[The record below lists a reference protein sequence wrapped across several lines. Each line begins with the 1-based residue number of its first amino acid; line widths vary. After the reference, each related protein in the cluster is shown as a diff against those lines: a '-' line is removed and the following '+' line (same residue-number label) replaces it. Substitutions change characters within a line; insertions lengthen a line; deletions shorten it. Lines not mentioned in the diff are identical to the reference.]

1 MAIQEAYYL
10 HAQNPSEMATLIKI
24 ATSIGLDG
32 DLFSQ
37 QINSD
42 KVKQQLMNE
51 ITRVRAMPIQGFP
64 SLVLA
69 VDSELYPIR
78 VDYKNWQT
86 SYNIMLTI
94 LKKVDLEKNK

>member
-1 MAIQEAYYL
+1 
-10 HAQNPSEMATLIKI
+10 
-24 ATSIGLDG
+24 
-32 DLFSQ
+32 
-37 QINSD
+37 
-42 KVKQQLMNE
+42 
-51 ITRVRAMPIQGFP
+51 MPIQGFP

-69 VDSELYPIR
+69 VDAELYSIR